1 MSARSGL
8 YWLPEMPDWRARAMA
23 LGVGSTP
30 SWKAISMLANARLDL
45 SKTNALDGVMRRTY
59 SAEPPSEIIGQPI
72 RVAVLGSSTLEHL
85 HSSIRIG
92 GARRGLWLEVY
103 QGEYGQYFQELL
115 DNDSGLYRFKP
126 DTILF
131 AFDAR
136 YLTRGLTAAS
146 SLSDAQRHVEG
157 VLQQIRQS
165 WMLAR
170 NAFGCSVIQQS
181 VINVFPPV
189 LGQNEHRLAGSR
201 SSAVACLNAA
211 LRTMSDTDGVD
222 LVSIDQRVQLD
233 GLNNWYDASL
243 WYRTKQEISPTSAPM
258 YGDMVA
264 RLIAAKRGLS
274 KKCLVLDLD
283 NTLWGGVLGDDGIDG
298 IVLGEGSGEGEAFL
312 AFQDYAMELSRR
324 GIVLAVNSKNDE
336 ENVLEAFDRHP
347 EILLKRQHI
356 ASFQANWN
364 DKVTNMRAI
373 AASLNLGLE
382 SWVFFDDN
390 PFERS
395 LVRMELPMVAVP
407 EFPDDVAFLPQMLAD
422 AGYFEGIRLT
432 NDDMVRAEQYQDNIV
447 RDTLKSSST
456 DLQAYLESLDMELIW
471 APIDEVGMQRAV
483 QLINKTNQFNLTTR
497 RHTEESVRAMLANPN
512 SLGLQ
517 LRLVDRFGD
526 NGVISIIIGFCD
538 AHGTFNIDT
547 WLMSCRVLGRGVEKA
562 SLNLVVQEAK
572 LLGASRLLGEYIPS
586 VKNDMVR
593 NHYQGLGFIQIK
605 VGPTGSSL
613 FELLVEPYQPIEAC
627 IKVKRA

>member
-30 SWKAISMLANARLDL
+30 SWKAISMLANARL
-45 SKTNALDGVMRRTY
+45 
-59 SAEPPSEIIGQPI
+59 AEPPSEIIGQPI

-211 LRTMSDTDGVD
+211 LRTMSDTDGV
-222 LVSIDQRVQLD
+222 QLD

-382 SWVFFDDN
+382 SW
-390 PFERS
+390 